1 MKEEDYPIIEYIHPL
16 KPNVTMFKCY
26 IGDGG
31 YHSDD
36 VSKIEV
42 WRKDQVDNAELYA
55 EQRRLTNLA
64 MELYMQT
71 VKYKD

>member
-1 MKEEDYPIIEYIHPL
+1 MKESDYPIIEYIHPL
-16 KPNVTMFKCY
+16 RPDVTMYKCH
-26 IGDGG
+26 IGEAG
-31 YHSDD
+31 YHSND
-36 VSKIEV
+36 VTKIEA
-42 WRKDQVDNAELYA
+42 WRKDQIDNAELYA